1 MKKYILL
8 PLLFLCSVAIAQQTY
23 SFKSNWKKGQ
33 KFYFESVVDQN
44 IDMDLGVN
52 TVQTITTGLILY
64 VKDVKPS
71 GNLVCQITYD
81 KMQLTS
87 SIMQSLGMQE
97 AIDKAMNGLYGL
109 GYQVEVKPNGQ
120 CLAVIGANDMLRDY
134 GVRMYPGNSPED
146 KFKRDEFIGKMTAQY
161 NDSTLKA
168 EFENISGSFT
178 PDAPVKVNDTWTRTT
193 TTKLVVNKTTINTYK
208 LEAVDGNIATVSV
221 VTTSKADGKMIIADT
236 DMAPDLNVEGS
247 GTMKI
252 DLTTGLAE
260 SSTIS
265 LTANGT
271 MENMGQVVNL
281 NIISKTNSS
290 QKQVK

>member
-52 TVQTITTGLILY
+52 TVQTITTALTVY
-64 VKDVKPS
+64 VKEVKPS
-71 GNLVCQITYD
+71 GNMICTITYE
-81 KMQLTS
+81 KMQLKS
-87 SIMQSLGMQE
+87 SIMESMGIQD
-97 AIDKAMNGLYGL
+97 AIDKAMDQLFGL
-109 GYQVEVKPNGQ
+109 GYQVEVTPEGK
-120 CLAVIGANDMLRDY
+120 CIGVTGASDMLRDY

-178 PDAPVKVNDTWTRTT
+178 PDAPVKLNETWTRTT
-193 TTKLVVNKTTINTYK
+193 TTKLVVNKTTVNTYK
-208 LEAVDGNIATVSV
+208 LEAIDGNIATVSV
-221 VTTSKADGKMIIADT
+221 VTTSKADGKMIFAGT

-247 GTMKI
+247 GTLKI
-252 DLTTGLAE
+252 NLTTGLAE
-260 SSTIS
+260 TSTIS
-265 LTANGT
+265 MTANGT
-271 MENMGQVVNL
+271 MENMGQKVNL
-281 NIISKTNSS
+281 NIVSKTTSS